1 MNKGLVRLIIII
13 ASIFATLGILIAFI
27 NLDKFGIKIINDGF
41 VSALF
46 SLSGIILYFTALMYQ
61 IKEYKLQVTELKKSV
76 EAQTKSSE
84 ALDEQKKL
92 LLEQNSN
99 SLIFG
104 MIESFNAFKERNK
117 TQQIVDT
124 LTDFY
129 IMIFAQRWHNN
140 SQELQLNKNELN
152 IKFAD
157 EIKEIVS
164 DTIEKHDLY
173 YDCKKF
179 IQFIYNI
186 LYIIDIN
193 KPNMTRDNFTPF
205 FLNQLNTKEMVLIY
219 LSNLVDIGMP
229 FYGRLPWSDHS
240 TKEIIDMIKTY
251 DKVKI
256 DFKEID
262 INVLTKR
269 FKEIKQH
276 E

>member
-1 MNKGLVRLIIII
+1 MNKGLLRTLITISFILV
-13 ASIFATLGILIAFI
+13 AFGVLIAFV
-27 NLDKFGIKIINDGF
+27 NLDRFCVKISNDGF
-41 VSALF
+41 VSAIF
-46 SLSGIILYFTALMYQ
+46 SLSGIILFFTALLYQ
-61 IKEYKLQVTELKKSV
+61 IKEYSLQVIELKKSV
-76 EAQTKSSE
+76 EAQTKSST
-84 ALDEQKKL
+84 ALDEQKRL

-104 MIESFNAFKERNK
+104 MIESFNAFKDRNK
-117 TQQIVDT
+117 TQQVVNS

-129 IMIFAQRWHNN
+129 IMIFAQRWENN
-140 SQELQLNKNELN
+140 RQELRLNKNELN

-157 EIKEIVS
+157 DIKGIVS
-164 DTIEKHDLY
+164 DTIEKHELY

-179 IQFIYNI
+179 IQFVYNI

-205 FLNQLNTKEMVLIY
+205 FFNQLNTKEMVLIY

-229 FYGRLPWSDHS
+229 FYGNLQWSYHS
-240 TKEIIDMIKTY
+240 SKEIVDTIKTY

-262 INVLTKR
+262 INVLTER